1 MDLNLPEGG
10 TDRYPHATMRS
21 ARQSA
26 RHFHTRS
33 ATAICTALLLPFV
46 FMSSRA
52 ASPAAVHLE
61 RYAMG
66 TMFDIVAYHSPPSD
80 AQRAMASAM
89 DEIARLDQVLSHFK
103 ADSDLSKLVRD
114 GRSGFVSVDAS
125 LFEVIQQSVEFS
137 RRSGGKFDVT
147 IAPLL
152 RTWKQAAAE
161 GHRPSD
167 AAVAAARRCVG
178 FEKIEMQAPDRIRFR
193 SDCLEIDLGGIGKGY
208 AVDRAVAIL
217 KAAGIRRAL
226 INAGGSSIASI
237 GAPPDESGWPVRL
250 GATVSGR
257 TTLLLRDTTISTS
270 QQRFVPLAF
279 DSGVFGEILD
289 PQAGKPTESRMT
301 VSVVAPSATVSDAL
315 STTLLLLPAAHGAKL
330 LEEFAGV
337 SAIWVGPSGDLEA
350 EYGTS
355 RLQLSDKP

>member
-1 MDLNLPEGG
+1 MNPNPEPCTLNFEPLPVHRRHQRP
-10 TDRYPHATMRS
+10 DISFRS
-21 ARQSA
+21 
-26 RHFHTRS
+26 
-33 ATAICTALLLPFV
+33 ALLLLLALA
-46 FMSSRA
+46 SLRA
-52 ASPAAVHLE
+52 ASPEAVHLE

-80 AQRAMASAM
+80 AQRAIASAM
-89 DEIARLDQVLSHFK
+89 DEIVRLDQVLSNFK
-103 ADSDLSKLVRD
+103 ADSNLSKLVRE
-114 GRSGFVSVDAS
+114 GRSGFVRVDAS

-161 GHRPSD
+161 GHLPSD
-167 AAVAAARRCVG
+167 ADVTAARRCVG
-178 FEKIEMQAPDRIRFR
+178 FEKIEMQAPDRIRFH

-208 AVDRAVAIL
+208 AVDRGVAIL
-217 KAAGIRRAL
+217 KAAGIQRAL

-237 GAPPDESGWPVRL
+237 GAPPDERGWPVRL

-270 QQRFVPLAF
+270 QQKFVPLAF
-279 DSGVFGEILD
+279 EPGVFGEILD
-289 PQAGKPTESRMT
+289 PEAGKPTESRMT
-301 VSVVAPSATVSDAL
+301 VTVVAPSATVSDAL
-315 STTLLLLPAAHGAKL
+315 STTLLLLPTAHGAKL

-337 SAIWVGPSGDLEA
+337 SAIWVGPSGDLQA
-350 EYGTS
+350 AYGTS
-355 RLQLSDKP
+355 RLQLSDMP